1 MKYGIL
7 LTLVILSGCS
17 SNSEIKPITVQK
29 EFAPHI
35 WSDHKI
41 FSGTLDM
48 CATKGKSILESLG
61 FLYVIKNNN
70 YVYGNFSNNRAV
82 VKCVNVNDSSFVYI
96 AVAGPKVELVE
107 KLRNE
112 IMWQL

>member
-1 MKYGIL
+1 ML
-7 LTLVILSGCS
+7 LTILSACS
-17 SNSEIKPITVQK
+17 SNKEIKTVTIQK

-41 FSGTLDM
+41 FNGTIEM
-48 CATKGKSILESLG
+48 CSSKGKSILESLG
-61 FLYVIKNNN
+61 FIHVVKNEN
-70 YVYGNFSNNRAV
+70 YVYGNFSNNRAT
-82 VKCVNVNDSSFVYI
+82 VKCVTVEGVTFVYA

-112 IMWQL
+112 IIWQL